1 MTPPVCKPGKS
12 NQPGEVQHHVV
23 ALGECMVRLS
33 PPGQGRIEFA
43 KTLEVDVGGGEY
55 NVAYACARLGLRAAF
70 ASKLPLNPI
79 AEIILNHARAV
90 GMDVRH
96 VAREPH
102 DGVGRRNRVGLY
114 FAEIGTGVRGGMAL
128 FDRGHSSAASL
139 QPTDIDWSQLFQGER
154 AGWLHS
160 GGIFAILSEST
171 RATLRVAIDSARE
184 AGTSIS
190 YDLNFRPSLSSATEA
205 AHYNREFVTKSDLL
219 IGSME
224 GFRALLNLG
233 ESVPAGPDLLKCL
246 ASEFP
251 NLKWIAGTERIA
263 RHGNRH
269 DLSGFLWTNGSLNPG
284 RPYQDLEI
292 VDRVGT
298 GDAFAAGILR
308 GLIVG
313 KTPRETVDFAL
324 AHAALVHTTRGDTSQ
339 FSVTEIQA
347 LADGQGAEMRR

>member
-1 MTPPVCKPGKS
+1 
-12 NQPGEVQHHVV
+12 
-23 ALGECMVRLS
+23 
-33 PPGQGRIEFA
+33 
-43 KTLEVDVGGGEY
+43 
-55 NVAYACARLGLRAAF
+55 
-70 ASKLPLNPI
+70 
-79 AEIILNHARAV
+79 
-90 GMDVRH
+90 
-96 VAREPH
+96 
-102 DGVGRRNRVGLY
+102 
-114 FAEIGTGVRGGMAL
+114 
-128 FDRGHSSAASL
+128 
-139 QPTDIDWSQLFQGER
+139 
-154 AGWLHS
+154 
-160 GGIFAILSEST
+160 
-171 RATLRVAIDSARE
+171 
-184 AGTSIS
+184 
-190 YDLNFRPSLSSATEA
+190 
-205 AHYNREFVTKSDLL
+205 
-219 IGSME
+219 ME